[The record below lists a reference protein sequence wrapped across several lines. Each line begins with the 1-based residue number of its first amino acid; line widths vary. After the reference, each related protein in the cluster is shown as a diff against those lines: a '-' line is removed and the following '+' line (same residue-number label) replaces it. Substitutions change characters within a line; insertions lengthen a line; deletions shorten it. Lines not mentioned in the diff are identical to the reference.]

1 MTKVVFFRSFN
12 NAWRKKEIPASGNVY
27 TEISSFEAEISR
39 TALIVFQ
46 QLVLEQKPSQLTRV
60 VSKWAKG
67 LDVSNSS
74 NKDYLKEFIE
84 KLDNNIDELRRTHVI
99 SQ

>member
-27 TEISSFEAEISR
+27 TEISSFEAEISQI
-39 TALIVFQ
+39 ALTVFQ
-46 QLVLEQKPSQLTRV
+46 LLVLEQKPSGLARL
-60 VSKWAKG
+60 VSQWAKG
-67 LDVSNSS
+67 LDVSSSS
-74 NKDYLKEFIE
+74 NKVDLKEFIE
-84 KLDNNIDELRRTHVI
+84 KLDHNIEELRRTHVV